1 MHRLRRIAAARQR
14 PPAWAAGMLAA
25 AALAA
30 CHGTDGTEPA
40 RPSPAPAALAPPAL
54 GAKVAPAP
62 AGLAADLTADPTTE
76 ALLDW
81 AESSVH
87 GPRWFWPHAA
97 TLTAG
102 PFRYRHYP
110 RTGIYLGVV
119 ADPDPAYRLG
129 GVYVMGGAFGDTPRY
144 VGQTADFMTVPADP
158 PDTGALAF
166 TPARLSA
173 TFNEGDSPSLELVAT
188 PRTPL
193 SGTVYVVVEDLGQV
207 LARVNPV
214 VIDPQGRAVTRIS
227 PRQDLPPGL
236 HEGTLN
242 VNLCR
247 TATCS
252 STWPGSPVPLPYR
265 FGVVRRDPS
274 LGFFASG
281 SVLTATLAP
290 GATGRLS
297 VNALSDRWPTPP
309 MHFRV
314 LDGAGRVSGGGAL
327 PVASGGVAQA
337 LDLTLTLPDTA
348 GRYDGSFVVQ
358 GCRDAACTLP
368 METSRFEYIAFREVA
383 GLTDAA
389 VGATPDL
396 RPLRALAG
404 ATDWAGA
411 QGNAAH
417 TGYVPATLDVAR
429 FGLRWQWTLPEG
441 RSYTLGPPA
450 TGDGRVALAA
460 QGLAGSSDTELFV
473 LDEHNGA
480 LQWRQGQGSPTFG
493 VFSPPV
499 VADGRVYTSTLSL
512 DDRVGTAT
520 TLRAF
525 DLASGRAL
533 YRTAVP
539 TQWHASLPPVL
550 AGPRV
555 LVDGGYANGVASL
568 DAATG
573 ALQWQAGANGYTWW
587 SAAWDGSSIF
597 TYGSGAFAAH
607 RPDSGDL
614 RFSVVDSALASAF
627 AAGPRRPLFAV
638 ADGRAFVVDNGD
650 LVVFGTGDGTVLW
663 RQSTRQFVGG
673 TAVHGSTVITLQQAP
688 LRVEARHVADGRL
701 LWSTQPMFA
710 VTQGPDQAFVGEPLL
725 TDNLVFV
732 STERGVY
739 ALSRDDGRARWYFG
753 RPGTLA
759 LSARGVL
766 LIAHPA
772 PPGQGGGVTAINVQ

>member
-1 MHRLRRIAAARQR
+1 MPLVTMTFARGASRRARWFSLLT
-14 PPAWAAGMLAA
+14 PLALLA
-25 AALAA
+25 LLAA
-30 CHGTDGTEPA
+30 CNGHDGATDAAVHPLA
-40 RPSPAPAALAPPAL
+40 SPGAQAAAPMRS
-54 GAKVAPAP
+54 APAP
-62 AGLAADLTADPTTE
+62 ETTAATAE

-81 AESSVH
+81 AESSTY
-87 GPRWFWPHAA
+87 GPSWFWPRSA

-110 RTGIYLGVV
+110 RTGVYLGLVV
-119 ADPDPAYRLG
+119 DPDPTYRLG
-129 GVYVMGGAFGDTPRY
+129 GVYVMGGSFGDAPRY
-144 VGQTADFMTVPADP
+144 VGQQTDFMTVPADP

-173 TFNEGDSPSLELVAT
+173 NFNEGDSPSLELVAT
-188 PRTPL
+188 PRTTF

-214 VIDPQGRAVTRIS
+214 VIDQLGRAVTRIN
-227 PRQDLPPGL
+227 PREDLPLGL

-242 VNLCR
+242 VHLCR
-247 TATCS
+247 TANCS
-252 STWPGSPVPLPYR
+252 SSWPGSPVPLPYR
-265 FGVVRRDPS
+265 FGVVRQDPS

-290 GATGRLS
+290 GATGTLS
-297 VNALSDRWPTPP
+297 VNALSNRWPTPP
-309 MHFRV
+309 LHYRV
-314 LDGAGRVSGGGAL
+314 VDASGRVSGGGAL
-327 PVASGGVAQA
+327 PAAPGGVTQPVT
-337 LDLTLTLPDTA
+337 LTLTLPDAA
-348 GRYDGSFVVQ
+348 GRYDGSFAVQ

-368 METSRFEYIAFREVA
+368 METSRFDYIAFREVA
-383 GLTDAA
+383 GLFDAA
-389 VGATPDL
+389 VGAMPDL
-396 RPLRALAG
+396 RTLRALPG
-404 ATDWAGA
+404 ATDWGGS

-417 TGYVPATLDVAR
+417 TGYVPGTLDVAR
-429 FGLRWQWTLPEG
+429 FGLRWQWALPEG
-441 RSYTLGPPA
+441 KAYTLGPPA
-450 TGDGRVALAA
+450 TGGGRVVLAA
-460 QGLAGSSDTELFV
+460 QGFAGSSDTELFV
-473 LDEHNGA
+473 LDELTGA
-480 LQWRQGQGSPTFG
+480 LQWRQGQGSTTHG

-499 VADGRVYTSTLSL
+499 VAGERVYSSTVSL
-512 DDRVGTAT
+512 DERVGTAT

-533 YRTAVP
+533 FSTAVP
-539 TQWHASLPPVL
+539 TQSHASLPPVL

-573 ALQWQAGANGYTWW
+573 TLQWQAGASGYTWW
-587 SAAWDGSSIF
+587 SAAWDGSSLY

-607 RPDSGDL
+607 RPDTGES
-614 RFSVVDSALASAF
+614 RFSVVDTELANGF

-650 LVVFGTGDGTVLW
+650 LVVFSTRDGAVLW
-663 RQSTRQFVGG
+663 RQATRNFVGG
-673 TAVHGSTVITLQQAP
+673 TAVQGNTVITLQQGP

-701 LWSTQPMFA
+701 LWSTQPLFA
-710 VTQGPDQAFVGEPLL
+710 VTQGYDQAFVSEPLL

-739 ALSRDDGRARWYFG
+739 ALSREDGRARWYYG
-753 RPGTLA
+753 KPGTLA

-772 PPGQGGGVTAINVQ
+772 LPGQGGGVTAINLQ